1 MSNQITT
8 TQKLGS
14 ANIKASFEKVLGNKA
29 GQFVASLISAVQSNA
44 KLQQCDFNSLIASA
58 TTAASLDLPVN
69 GSLGFAYLIP
79 YGKQV
84 QFQIG
89 YKGLIQLCI
98 RSGQFKSINA
108 VPVYNTDDNE
118 TVLTRL
124 TALFEKEKPT
134 GEIIGYA
141 GYFKLLNGFEKSNYM
156 SLEEL
161 NLHGKK
167 YSKSFESKDKYTG
180 KYNGI
185 WKTNFE
191 SMATKTVLKLLLG
204 KYAPMNV
211 ELQTAIIEDQ
221 KVDSL
226 YVDNQ
231 KEKPEVARLKE
242 LLNQKDLTL
251 EELETCREPILETK
265 DDELMNLFLEKEEQL
280 KPKTSDGTLIEDNQ
294 NITDV

>member
-1 MSNQITT
+1 MTQPQLTT
-8 TQKLGS
+8 TQQLGS
-14 ANIKASFEKVLGNKA
+14 PSVKASFEKVLGTKA
-29 GQFVASLISAVQSNA
+29 GQFVASLISAVQTNQ

-79 YGKQV
+79 YGKKV

-108 VPVYNTDDNE
+108 VPVYDTDDNDA
-118 TVLTRL
+118 VFNRL
-124 TALFEKEKPT
+124 TAIFEKEKPK
-134 GEIIGYA
+134 GKIIGYA

-156 SLEEL
+156 SLDEL
-161 NLHGKK
+161 NQHGEK
-167 YSKSFESKDKYTG
+167 YSKSYNSKDSITG

-191 SMATKTVLKLLLG
+191 AMAIKTVLKLLLN

-211 ELQTAIIEDQ
+211 ELQKAIEEDQ
-221 KVDSL
+221 KVDDL
-226 YVDNQ
+226 YIDSQ
-231 KEKPEVARLKE
+231 KSTNPELDRLYE
-242 LLNQKDLTL
+242 ILNQENLTKD
-251 EELETCREPILETK
+251 ELESCRAPVVEQN
-265 DDELMNLFLEKEEQL
+265 DDELMNLFLKKEKQL
-280 KPKTSDGTLIEDNQ
+280 N
-294 NITDV
+294 NIK